1 MPVRRENSA
10 CDISRRSSQCCSK
23 HLPRDTLIILS
34 SFFEERRAQTH
45 EDYNSIPL
53 ILKENKPRT
62 YYQGVLMRKKKEL
75 SEVRIER
82 GYSLEEA
89 SDRIGIGT
97 LALREYETHPNII
110 PINLAKEIF
119 KFYRI
124 SGDEINFSE

>member
-1 MPVRRENSA
+1 
-10 CDISRRSSQCCSK
+10 
-23 HLPRDTLIILS
+23 
-34 SFFEERRAQTH
+34 
-45 EDYNSIPL
+45 
-53 ILKENKPRT
+53 
-62 YYQGVLMRKKKEL
+62 MRKTKEL